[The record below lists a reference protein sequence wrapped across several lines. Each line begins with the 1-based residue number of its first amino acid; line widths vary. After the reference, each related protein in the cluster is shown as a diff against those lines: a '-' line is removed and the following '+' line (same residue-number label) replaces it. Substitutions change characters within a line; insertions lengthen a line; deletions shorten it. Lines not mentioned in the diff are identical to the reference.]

1 MAVAPEKVKISNL
14 VVGISTVAALA
25 GLLFGYDVGVIS
37 GAVLFLKKYFLLTAH
52 QEGFIVGS
60 VPFGAL
66 IASALCGKFND
77 VIGRRNNLLLTAV
90 LFIVGTM
97 GCVFAMNVPALV
109 ISRFIIGLGIGMG
122 SFSAPLY
129 IAEVS
134 QREYRGAMV
143 TLNQLAIVIG
153 IMLAYCVDYLF
164 TATSDWRYMFACGL
178 LPAIVLF
185 FLAWILPESPRWL
198 MVHDDHRSAQAIL
211 TRIHGQENARKEFQE
226 LQEVVRIEKQNAG
239 KKVQRGF
246 FKVLLLGILV
256 SILTQ
261 AVGINAIIYYAPSI
275 FQQTG
280 FDSATSAMLASIGV
294 GVVNVVFTIVAIKLL
309 DRYGR
314 RLLLLI
320 GVSGIVL
327 SLLVMVLGFA
337 SHLSGHTALA
347 WLMFFAIILFV
358 ACQAIGTGPACWLIP
373 SEVFPVNMR
382 GIGMG
387 FSVAFNWGTNV
398 LVAYFFPFIL
408 LNFGGTISFAIFLII
423 AIIALLYFFFFV
435 PETKNVSLERIEE
448 NLYAGK
454 KTRQLGA

>member
-1 MAVAPEKVKISNL
+1 
-14 VVGISTVAALA
+14 
-25 GLLFGYDVGVIS
+25 
-37 GAVLFLKKYFLLTAH
+37 
-52 QEGFIVGS
+52 
-60 VPFGAL
+60 
-66 IASALCGKFND
+66 
-77 VIGRRNNLLLTAV
+77 
-90 LFIVGTM
+90 
-97 GCVFAMNVPALV
+97 
-109 ISRFIIGLGIGMG
+109 
-122 SFSAPLY
+122 
-129 IAEVS
+129 
-134 QREYRGAMV
+134 
-143 TLNQLAIVIG
+143 
-153 IMLAYCVDYLF
+153 
-164 TATSDWRYMFACGL
+164 
-178 LPAIVLF
+178 
-185 FLAWILPESPRWL
+185 
-198 MVHDDHRSAQAIL
+198 
-211 TRIHGQENARKEFQE
+211 
-226 LQEVVRIEKQNAG
+226 
-239 KKVQRGF
+239 
-246 FKVLLLGILV
+246 
-256 SILTQ
+256 
-261 AVGINAIIYYAPSI
+261 
-275 FQQTG
+275 
-280 FDSATSAMLASIGV
+280 MLASIGV